1 MNEPVRLDGAEHG
14 ILRDQVDPDALD
26 VTRRLSDAGYQALL
40 VGGCV
45 RDLLLGAEP
54 KDFDVAT
61 DATPEEVRQL
71 FRRSRLVGRRFRIA
85 HVRYGRKVIEVST
98 FRRSHAEDEDERRHS
113 VEGVIL
119 RDNVYGSLEEDAFR
133 RDFTVN
139 ALFYDP
145 ETEEILDYVGGLED
159 LERAD
164 LRFIGEAEVRLRED
178 PVRLLR
184 AVRFQAKLNFKL
196 DESIEAALPDA
207 ADMLSVI
214 PPARLFD
221 EIAKLMMSG
230 SAAAAW
236 AVIASTPLRAA
247 LFPGTPGD
255 SRLVELAMANTD
267 DRIARDLPVTPGFL
281 LAVLMWHDYQAQCAA
296 LTGERRP
303 AEARLQAAAETLAAQ
318 QAVTSMPRRF
328 SQFVRDVWS
337 LQARLETRLPR
348 QIDRVVQ
355 HPRFRAAYDFLVLRA
370 EAGELASGSEPLD
383 EAAQWWTTY
392 QQADQAKRADMAE
405 ERRAVQPLRKRRRRR
420 RRG

>member
-1 MNEPVRLDGAEHG
+1 MSDPVRLEAEAHG
-14 ILRDQVDPDALD
+14 ILKSQVDPDALD
-26 VTRRLSDAGYQALL
+26 VTTRLSEAGYQALL

-98 FRRSHAEDEDERRHS
+98 FRRSHAGEEEERRHS
-113 VEGVIL
+113 EEGVIL

-145 ETEEILDYVGGLED
+145 ETEEILDYVGGLDD

-164 LRFIGEAEVRLRED
+164 LRFIGEADVRLRED
-178 PVRLLR
+178 PVRILR
-184 AVRFQAKLNFKL
+184 AVRFKAKLNFEL
-196 DESIEAALPDA
+196 DDSIEAALPSA
-207 ADMLSVI
+207 AERLSVI

-236 AVIASTPLRAA
+236 AVISSTPLRAA
-247 LFPGTPGD
+247 LFPCTPPD
-255 SRLVELAMANTD
+255 SKLVDLAMANTD
-267 DRIARDLPVTPGFL
+267 QRIARDLPVTPGFL
-281 LAVLMWHDYQAQCAA
+281 LAVLMWHDYQARCEA
-296 LTGERRP
+296 LAGERKP
-303 AEARLQAAAETLAAQ
+303 AEARLQSASEALAAQ

-328 SQFVRDVWS
+328 SQFVRDVWN
-337 LQARLETRLPR
+337 LQARLEARLPR
-348 QIDRVVQ
+348 QIDRIVQ

-370 EAGELASGSEPLD
+370 EAGDQASDGEPLD
-383 EAAQWWTTY
+383 EAARWWTSY
-392 QQADQAKRADMAE
+392 QQADQDTRTNMVE
-405 ERRAVQPLRKRRRRR
+405 ERRTIQPTKRRRRR
-420 RRG
+420 RRRG